1 MSFSASCDSG
11 TAPADVCGGTIVET
25 EKLSLDGLGSVS
37 FEPVGASVLGFRAV
51 APPIEAALRG
61 LFMIR

>member
-11 TAPADVCGGTIVET
+11 TAPAEVCGGTIVDT

-37 FEPVGASVLGFRAV
+37 FEPVAARLLGITPV
-51 APPIEAALRG
+51 APPMEAALRG
-61 LFMIR
+61 LLIIR